1 MYSLSSCSFLF
12 QFKALYDL
20 LLNTNICSHSLLVS
34 ILLCITMFY
43 VCNVCYRF
51 LCVTHSP
58 IEHYAFSQH
67 FIIYVL
73 TSKTEYLL
81 FTKTLLE
88 LNQTM
93 QCETLKNEKQDEL
106 RSHVLLFD
114 TIIHVYVFVL
124 FCFYYYLLSFIRSFV
139 LAESDTHIYKRSPS
153 VRLLKLF
160 SFFGT
165 HKKRM
170 FLYMHLCV

>member
-43 VCNVCYRF
+43 VSLLQIPVYH
-51 LCVTHSP
+51 THAP

-73 TSKTEYLL
+73 TSKTEYLS

-93 QCETLKNEKQDEL
+93 QCETLKNEKQDGL

-114 TIIHVYVFVL
+114 TIIHVYECVMCMCVFYSVSIIIYCL
-124 FCFYYYLLSFIRSFV
+124 SFV
-139 LAESDTHIYKRSPS
+139 LSFWLRVTRTFINVLRQS
-153 VRLLKLF
+153 V
-160 SFFGT
+160 
-165 HKKRM
+165 
-170 FLYMHLCV
+170 C